1 MLKKILTI
9 FVFAFLLAPFA
20 SVFAQGQKDVNVYF
34 FWGDGCP
41 HCAKEEIFLNELKG
55 RYSNISVHDFEIW
68 KNSMNRELL
77 LKISKELGA
86 NVSGVPVTII
96 GNKVITGFSEGLISS
111 EIENR
116 IKYCSENECPD
127 SIASNLNENSLNLA
141 DKVSI
146 MPEKINLPLVG
157 EIQTRNF
164 SLPVFTVVLGALD
177 GFNPCAMWTLILL
190 ISLLLGMENKM
201 RMWILG
207 SFFIVAS
214 ALVYFVFMAAWL
226 NLLLFIGLIFWVR
239 TAIGLVALGGGWYS
253 LREYFTKPEA
263 VCDVA
268 GTEKKQK
275 IFERLR
281 DITKQKNFYLAIGG
295 VIFLA
300 FAVNLIEL
308 ICSAGLPAVYTQVL
322 TLSNLSR
329 LQYYLYLLLYIF
341 VFMLDD
347 MIVFF
352 VAMITL
358 KTAGMTGKY
367 SRFSRLVGGA
377 LMLAIG
383 LLLLFK
389 PEWLAFG

>member
-1 MLKKILTI
+1 
-9 FVFAFLLAPFA
+9 
-20 SVFAQGQKDVNVYF
+20 
-34 FWGDGCP
+34 
-41 HCAKEEIFLNELKG
+41 
-55 RYSNISVHDFEIW
+55 
-68 KNSMNRELL
+68 
-77 LKISKELGA
+77 
-86 NVSGVPVTII
+86 
-96 GNKVITGFSEGLISS
+96 
-111 EIENR
+111 
-116 IKYCSENECPD
+116 
-127 SIASNLNENSLNLA
+127 
-141 DKVSI
+141 
-146 MPEKINLPLVG
+146 
-157 EIQTRNF
+157 
-164 SLPVFTVVLGALD
+164 
-177 GFNPCAMWTLILL
+177 
-190 ISLLLGMENKM
+190 
-201 RMWILG
+201 
-207 SFFIVAS
+207 
-214 ALVYFVFMAAWL
+214 
-226 NLLLFIGLIFWVR
+226 
-239 TAIGLVALGGGWYS
+239 
-253 LREYFTKPEA
+253 
-263 VCDVA
+263 VA